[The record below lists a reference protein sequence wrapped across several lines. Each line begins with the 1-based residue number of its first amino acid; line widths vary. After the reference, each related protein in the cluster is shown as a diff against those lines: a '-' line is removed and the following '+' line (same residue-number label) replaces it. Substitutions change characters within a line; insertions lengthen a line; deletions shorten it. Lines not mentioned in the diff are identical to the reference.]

1 MSGDLAGLSQSIPGH
16 VTHVL
21 NGQVCGHYSHV
32 CLLNISFQNYISIS
46 EPSLRDLVQFMHKS
60 INEVGLLSVVAH
72 SENLDSEG
80 QSSSSQANLKF
91 QFL

>member
-1 MSGDLAGLSQSIPGH
+1 
-16 VTHVL
+16 
-21 NGQVCGHYSHV
+21 
-32 CLLNISFQNYISIS
+32 
-46 EPSLRDLVQFMHKS
+46 MHKS